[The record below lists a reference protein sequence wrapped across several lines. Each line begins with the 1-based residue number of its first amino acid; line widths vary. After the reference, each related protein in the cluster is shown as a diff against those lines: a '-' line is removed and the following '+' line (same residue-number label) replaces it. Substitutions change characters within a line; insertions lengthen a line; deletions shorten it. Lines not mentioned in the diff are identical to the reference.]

1 MNDATEIT
9 NTLLKKISEGN
20 NNAFRIFFDCYYPK
34 VNRFVSYLIKYR
46 EIKEEVVSDVFFSI
60 WQQKDKL
67 TKVKDLDAFLYTIA
81 RNRAIDYIRQSSYS
95 VKTEQISLGI
105 AVSEKSPEVDLINKE
120 LHEEIIKAVNSLPE
134 KCKLIFLMA
143 KEQGLKYRE
152 IADVLKI
159 SEKTVNSQMVIA
171 LKRMSSALAK
181 YMSIVF
187 FLTHSKWVMALYA
200 FFYF

>member
-171 LKRMSSALAK
+171 LKKMSTALTR
-181 YMSIVF
+181 YMSIIF
-187 FLTHSKWVMALYA
+187 FWLIVNGL
-200 FFYF
+200 

>member
-20 NNAFRIFFDCYYPK
+20 NDAFRIFFDCYYPK

-46 EIKEEVVSDVFFSI
+46 EIKEEVVSDVFFSV

-67 TKVKDLDAFLYTIA
+67 PKVKDLDAFLYTIA

-95 VKTEQISLGI
+95 IKTEQISLGI

-152 IADVLKI
+152 IAEVLKI

-171 LKRMSSALAK
+171 LKKMSTALTR
-181 YMSIVF
+181 YMSIIF
-187 FLTHSKWVMALYA
+187 FWLIVNGL
-200 FFYF
+200 

>member
-46 EIKEEVVSDVFFSI
+46 EIKEEVVSDVFFSV

-67 TKVKDLDAFLYTIA
+67 PKVKDLDAFLYTIA

-171 LKRMSSALAK
+171 LKKMSTALTR
-181 YMSIVF
+181 YMSIIF
-187 FLTHSKWVMALYA
+187 FWLIVNGL
-200 FFYF
+200 